1 LSPDTLG
8 GKDMYD
14 NYMEEIEN
22 PMCIM
27 WVMTKIRKSQYNNKG
42 EFLRDVEQI
51 FKNCFEFNEAD
62 SEIYQSAR

>member
-1 LSPDTLG
+1 
-8 GKDMYD
+8 MFD

-27 WVMTKIRKSQYNNKG
+27 WVMEKIRKSQYNNKD
-42 EFLRDVEQI
+42 EFIRDVEQI